1 MATPFSLIPAAMPKQ
16 PTSNGQPLRQNT
28 RQFSGEA
35 IVDEE
40 ILPQHRGMVMY
51 RGSWWFAQCARAMTL
66 VPGQHVEVLGVRGT
80 TLIVQPLTYW

>member
-1 MATPFSLIPAAMPKQ
+1 MATPFNLLPVAMPKER
-16 PTSNGQPLRQNT
+16 TSNGQALRQNI

-40 ILPQHRGMVMY
+40 IPPQHRGMVMY
-51 RGSWWFAQCARAMTL
+51 RGSWWFAQCDRAMTL
-66 VPGQHVEVLGVRGT
+66 VPGQRVEVLGARGT